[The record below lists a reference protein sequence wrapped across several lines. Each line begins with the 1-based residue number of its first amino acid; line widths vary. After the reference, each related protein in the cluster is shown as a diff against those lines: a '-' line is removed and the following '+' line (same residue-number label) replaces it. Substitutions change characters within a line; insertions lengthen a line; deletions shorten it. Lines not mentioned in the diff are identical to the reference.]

1 MRRDP
6 IHVLLIEDDE
16 VDAAQ
21 VRRTLRDEPGRFQ
34 LHWVKTLQEGLDHL
48 GKAEVDAVLLDLNL
62 PDSRGVE
69 TVVRLRERAPA
80 LPIVVLTVAIEL
92 RIALG
97 TLQAG
102 AQDFVLKDEL
112 AIASVLTRAI
122 RYAIERQR
130 IAYEQRRLEERVAR
144 AEKMASLGVLAAGV
158 AVGFNRLLGTILED
172 ADDAMEL
179 VHDSPDPQRLSKRLN
194 SVRQAALRAGRMVEQ
209 LREYA
214 ATGRAHAA
222 PIDISQFVTEASGFL
237 EAIAGGGAELAYD
250 LSSSTPPVQAS
261 RIQLHEILTSLV
273 TNAREAVGNRGGRV
287 AITTGSRRA
296 DRDLLA
302 KSHGYPEPA
311 EGLYTF
317 LQVSDDGS
325 GIPPEVLDRIF
336 DPFFTT
342 KFAGR
347 GLGLAAVLGVLRE
360 LRAVVVVESR
370 PPGGSSFTVLFP
382 AVTLAEHRA
391 QVSQSVQ

>member
-1 MRRDP
+1 
-6 IHVLLIEDDE
+6 
-16 VDAAQ
+16 
-21 VRRTLRDEPGRFQ
+21 
-34 LHWVKTLQEGLDHL
+34 
-48 GKAEVDAVLLDLNL
+48 
-62 PDSRGVE
+62 
-69 TVVRLRERAPA
+69 
-80 LPIVVLTVAIEL
+80 
-92 RIALG
+92 
-97 TLQAG
+97 
-102 AQDFVLKDEL
+102 
-112 AIASVLTRAI
+112 
-122 RYAIERQR
+122 
-130 IAYEQRRLEERVAR
+130 
-144 AEKMASLGVLAAGV
+144 V

-179 VHDSPDPQRLSKRLN
+179 VHDSKEPQRLSRRLN

-222 PIDISQFVTEASGFL
+222 PIDVSQFVTEASSFL
-237 EAIAGGGAELAYD
+237 EAIAGDGAELAYD
-250 LSSSTPPVQAS
+250 LSAGAPPVQAS

-273 TNAREAVGNRGGRV
+273 TNAREAVGGRGGRV
-287 AITTGSRRA
+287 AIATGSRRA
-296 DRDLLA
+296 DRELLA
-302 KSHGYPEPA
+302 RSQGYPEPA

-360 LRAVVVVESR
+360 LRAVVLVESR
-370 PPGGSSFTVLFP
+370 PPEGSSFTVLFP
-382 AVTLAEHRA
+382 ALTLAEQRA
-391 QVSQSVQ
+391 HGVSQSVQ